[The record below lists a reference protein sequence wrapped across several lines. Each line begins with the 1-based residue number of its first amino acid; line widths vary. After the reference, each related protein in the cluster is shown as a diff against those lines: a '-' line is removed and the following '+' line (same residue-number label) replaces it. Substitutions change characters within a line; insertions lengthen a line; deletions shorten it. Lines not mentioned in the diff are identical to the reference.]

1 MPEAIE
7 YSTHEYRAQIMDL
20 VAKLNDAERL
30 NNQLQ
35 ENLKSSVSRNDYL
48 ILEKDYENAERR
60 LQEAE
65 RRLQELEFKQ
75 SSRISLIT
83 ESAHLQDKIKNLEGI
98 INSNEAEQK
107 SRFKKIQT
115 IAINGMDAV
124 ILILTIIAQANT
136 AHWQKKENLRN
147 AIAVLQSVQKR
158 IAKADP
164 SPLPFDDDF

>member
-1 MPEAIE
+1 M
-7 YSTHEYRAQIMDL
+7 
-20 VAKLNDAERL
+20 
-30 NNQLQ
+30 
-35 ENLKSSVSRNDYL
+35 
-48 ILEKDYENAERR
+48 R
-60 LQEAE
+60 LQD
-65 RRLQELEFKQ
+65 LEFKQ

-83 ESAHLQDKIKNLEGI
+83 ESAHLQDKIKNMEGI

-107 SRFKKIQT
+107 SRFEKLQT

-124 ILILTIIAQANT
+124 ILILTVITQANT

-164 SPLPFDDDF
+164 SPCPFDDDF